1 MMEWNPK
8 DPAPDKVT
16 KLYNMIRNNTSPGS
30 MNKFTPDE
38 LHDLIGRGMPIPDI
52 SIETF
57 NGRKYMKNNLAY
69 FLAESCN
76 LLFDLAFPLGSRR
89 PSTSS
94 VDGEDERNSLQ
105 KELADTH
112 RRIIDLQDQV
122 IQLKDEIRN
131 VESAALTKTVQRD
144 LKSYSAILTQNCSAA
159 LAPMKIQEAVSKAS
173 VPRADQ
179 EDRSKNLMIFGLPEE
194 PAGGAVDAT
203 VTSLLEELNE
213 KPLLDSCI
221 RLGSK
226 VEGKVRP
233 VKVTLKSRDS
243 LLVLLRKACELRKSD
258 SYSRVY
264 IEPDRSFE
272 ERVERRK
279 SIKTLNEL
287 RHEHPDRKYI
297 LRKGVIECI

>member
-1 MMEWNPK
+1 LEN
-8 DPAPDKVT
+8 
-16 KLYNMIRNNTSPGS
+16 
-30 MNKFTPDE
+30 
-38 LHDLIGRGMPIPDI
+38 
-52 SIETF
+52 F
-57 NGRKYMKNNLAY
+57 NGKKYLKNDLAY
-69 FLAESCN
+69 WLQEAWI

-89 PSTSS
+89 PSTST

-112 RRIIDLQDQV
+112 RKIIDLQDQV

-144 LKSYSAILTQNCSAA
+144 LKSYSAILTQNYSAA
-159 LAPMKIQEAVSKAS
+159 LAPIKIQKAVSKAS
-173 VPRADQ
+173 APKADQ
-179 EDRSKNLMIFGLPEE
+179 EDRSRNLMIFGLPEE
-194 PAGGAVDAT
+194 SAGVAVDAT
-203 VTSLLEELNE
+203 VTSLFLELDE

-221 RLGSK
+221 RLGAK
-226 VEGKVRP
+226 VEGKARP
-233 VKVTLKSRDS
+233 VKVTLQSRDS
-243 LLVLLRKACELRKSD
+243 LLALLRKACELRKSS

-287 RHEHPDRKYI
+287 RHDHPERKYI